1 MRSAISEHTFADPA
15 GLAAALAAS
24 VADALRAAIDA
35 RGGAL
40 LALSG
45 GTTPE
50 LFLRCLGQQQLEW
63 NRVTVTLC
71 DERWVP
77 PQHERSN
84 ARLVARTLLRGAASA
99 ARFVPL
105 YAERP
110 DPETGAAVI
119 DARIAALPLPLD
131 VAVLGMGNDGHTA
144 SFFPEGDRLPEALD
158 LNNTAR
164 VLPMRAAGAGEPRI
178 TFTLSAL
185 LDTRALYL
193 HIEGEAKRQLLADA
207 RLALGEAANFPV
219 RSVLTQQRVPVAV
232 YWCP

>member
-1 MRSAISEHTFADPA
+1 MPSAISEHTFADPA

-35 RGGAL
+35 RSGAL

-110 DPETGAAVI
+110 DPEKGAAVI

-144 SFFPEGDRLPEALD
+144 SFFPGGDHLDEALD
-158 LNNTAR
+158 PRGTRL
-164 VLPMRAAGAGEPRI
+164 VSPMRAPAAGEPRI
-178 TFTLSAL
+178 TLTLPL
-185 LDTRALYL
+185 LAAARHVYL
-193 HIEGEAKRQLLADA
+193 HIEGAAKQAVFA
-207 RLALGEAANFPV
+207 RVVRGDGEFAGSPMRAV
-219 RSVLTQQRVPVAV
+219 IEHARVPVAV